1 MSVKDYKK
9 EARERLKNR
18 TLRAYRIS
26 IIRGSITVLFAL
38 IAFTLQQF
46 IPDFPTK
53 DLTLS
58 AIQAALF
65 LVSVSLLGSIRQG
78 RTAWFLCA
86 SCGKDPSALQFRFWL
101 RRGRGFR
108 AAWLHTN
115 ILARKGLRIAAM
127 CAPGATI
134 LVCGVL
140 YPEWQTK
147 SILYAS
153 RIGGTLCLMI
163 GILFAGL
170 INQEYALAQ
179 ILFARSPKK
188 SVRSAIRGSCS
199 LMEDSCMRLLHAKL
213 SFIPWFAACIGILP
227 IVFVVPYYQQTT
239 ACVLRDILR
248 AKTI

>member
-1 MSVKDYKK
+1 MKEYKIEAK
-9 EARERLKNR
+9 EQLKNR
-18 TLRAYRIS
+18 MLRAIRIS
-26 IIRGSITVLFAL
+26 IIRVSITVLFAW
-38 IAFTLQQF
+38 IAFFLRQF
-46 IPDFPTK
+46 VPDFPTK
-53 DLTLS
+53 ELTLC
-58 AIQAALF
+58 AIQAALL
-65 LVSVSLLGSIRQG
+65 LVGVSLLGSIRQG
-78 RTAWFLCA
+78 KAAWYFCA
-86 SCGKDPSALQFRFWL
+86 SCGKNPSSLQFRFWL

-108 AAWLHTN
+108 AACLHAS

-140 YPEWQTK
+140 YPEWQTE

-170 INQEYALAQ
+170 MNQKYALAQ